1 MTARVTLAVFLV
13 LGSFLN
19 AFIVAVVFSRAIESG
34 NRLLYVLSMFY
45 LTSAVSQLIASRYL
59 GW

>member
-1 MTARVTLAVFLV
+1 MTARVTLVVFLI

-19 AFIVAVVFSRAIESG
+19 AFIASLIFSRAIESG
-34 NRLLYVLSMFY
+34 NRLMYVLSMFY